1 MTVAQKATP
10 LAAVVAAISSLVCC
24 MPLGLLG
31 AVGLSGFALWAGK
44 YRTWFVILA
53 FLLLIVGGFQV
64 YGSQGSC
71 KKCNKGTM
79 ITFWIAVALVLFIFL
94 FPQVIANVL
103 AQVTQ

>member
-44 YRTWFVILA
+44 YRTWFVVLA
-53 FLLLIVGGFQV
+53 FILLIAGGFQV
-64 YGSQGSC
+64 YRSQRSC
-71 KKCNKGTM
+71 KKRSKGT
-79 ITFWIAVALVLFIFL
+79 IVTFWIAAALVVFIFL
-94 FPQVIANVL
+94 FPQVIASIL
-103 AQVTQ
+103 AQVSQ